1 MFERC
6 KEFVGHTK
14 QMFDCSKQSYDFC
27 INKRMKYL
35 DLKTFVESSAE
46 QNQTYVS
53 TLKGFVNNL

>member
-1 MFERC
+1 
-6 KEFVGHTK
+6 
-14 QMFDCSKQSYDFC
+14 
-27 INKRMKYL
+27 MKYL